1 MRDEIKIY
9 LLKHSEGYELDATRC
24 REAHDRIASLEKQVE
39 ILMEENAYLISRL
52 ARSESERFS
61 NSIHTRRH
69 H

>member
-24 REAHDRIASLEKQVE
+24 KEAYERIISLEKQVE
-39 ILMEENAYLISRL
+39 ILMAENAYLIGRL

-61 NSIHTRRH
+61 DSIHTRRNR
-69 H
+69 